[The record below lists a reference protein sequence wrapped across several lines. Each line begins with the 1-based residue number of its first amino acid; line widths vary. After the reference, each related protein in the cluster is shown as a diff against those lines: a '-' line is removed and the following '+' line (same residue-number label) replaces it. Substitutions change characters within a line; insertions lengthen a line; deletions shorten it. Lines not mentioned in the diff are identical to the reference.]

1 LAIAGSLVSVGAQ
14 AGQLVTGYVS
24 FVPTNVGV
32 PTLSNSMLVLLGV
45 LMAVI
50 AVRVIRSGSGAMN
63 RLAGAV
69 LVIGGVISS
78 GYGIDSTLA
87 SGSVTVSGS
96 ACTTGDTRS
105 FPPNYSNTFFNECST
120 SVSITSIELPC
131 QEPVT
136 GTCKVG
142 GVVGAKN
149 SCLLPYCDIG
159 K

>member
-1 LAIAGSLVSVGAQ
+1 MAIAGSLVSVGAQ
-14 AGQLVTGYVS
+14 AGELGTGYVS
-24 FVPTNVGV
+24 FIPTNIGV

-63 RLAGAV
+63 KIAGTV

-87 SGSVTVSGS
+87 SGSITVTGS

-105 FPPNYSNTFFNECST
+105 FPPTYSNTFFNECSG
-120 SVSITSIELPC
+120 SVTITEIELPC
-131 QEPVT
+131 KEIVT

-142 GVVGAKN
+142 GIVGAKN
-149 SCLLPYCDIG
+149 SCQLPFCG
-159 K
+159 QS

>member
-1 LAIAGSLVSVGAQ
+1 VAIAGLLVSVGAQ
-14 AGQLVTGYVS
+14 AGEIATGYVS
-24 FVPTNVGV
+24 FVPANIGV

-63 RLAGAV
+63 KLAGTV

-87 SGSVTVSGS
+87 SGSITVTGS
-96 ACTTGDTRS
+96 ACATGDTRS
-105 FPPNYSNTFFNECST
+105 FPPTYSNTFFNECSN
-120 SVSITSIELPC
+120 SVTITSIELPC
-131 QEPVT
+131 KEPVT

-142 GVVGAKN
+142 VTVAGKD
-149 SCLLPYCDIG
+149 SCLLPYCEIDG
-159 K
+159 